1 MCLLKREW
9 AAEWELAYLAPAT
22 QGAAERDLA
31 RKDQFLRGV
40 IYLTSRT
47 EIDLAGIK
55 LKNPI
60 IMASGTYGYGEEFKN
75 FYDPKILGG
84 ISSKGITRHPKK
96 GNEGIRIWET
106 PSGIL
111 NSIGLENP
119 GVEEF
124 VKEKIYSMQDL
135 GTEIFVNLGGNTI
148 EEYVESTKILNDY
161 DFAAIELNISCPN
174 VKEGGMAFGMD
185 KDSAARVVRE
195 VMKVTNK
202 KVFVKLSP
210 NAGDIVGIAKAV
222 EAEGATGLSL
232 INTILGMAIDF
243 DREEI
248 VFNNTYAGLSGPA
261 VKPIALRIL
270 HQVARA
276 VDIPIIG
283 MGGIT
288 NYKDVLEFL
297 MAGATA
303 VEVGT
308 YNFMNPKAGAEIIS
322 DLEKYL
328 EEKNKNIKDYIK
340 KLV

>member
-1 MCLLKREW
+1 M
-9 AAEWELAYLAPAT
+9 
-22 QGAAERDLA
+22 
-31 RKDQFLRGV
+31 
-40 IYLTSRT
+40 TSRS

-124 VKEKIYSMQDL
+124 VKEKIYSMQEL

-161 DFAAIELNISCPN
+161 EFAAIELNISCPN

-185 KDSAARVVRE
+185 KDSAAKVVRQ

-232 INTILGMAIDF
+232 INTILGMAIDLN
-243 DREEI
+243 REEI

-288 NYKDVLEFL
+288 SYKDVLEFL

-303 VEVGT
+303 VEIGT

-328 EEKNKNIKDYIK
+328 EEKNKNIRDYIK

>member
-1 MCLLKREW
+1 M
-9 AAEWELAYLAPAT
+9 
-22 QGAAERDLA
+22 
-31 RKDQFLRGV
+31 
-40 IYLTSRT
+40 TSRS

-124 VKEKIYSMQDL
+124 VKEKIFSMQEL

-161 DFAAIELNISCPN
+161 EFAAIELNISCPN

-185 KDSAARVVRE
+185 KDSAAKVVRQ

-232 INTILGMAIDF
+232 INTILGMAIDLN
-243 DREEI
+243 REEI

-288 NYKDVLEFL
+288 SYKDVLEFL

-303 VEVGT
+303 VEIGT

-328 EEKNKNIKDYIK
+328 EEKNKNINDYIK

>member
-1 MCLLKREW
+1 M
-9 AAEWELAYLAPAT
+9 
-22 QGAAERDLA
+22 
-31 RKDQFLRGV
+31 
-40 IYLTSRT
+40 TSRT

-96 GNEGIRIWET
+96 GNEGIRIWEP

-124 VKEKIYSMQDL
+124 VKEKIYSMQEL

-185 KDSAARVVRE
+185 KDSAARVARE

-243 DREEI
+243 YREEI

-270 HQVARA
+270 HQVAKA

-288 NYKDVLEFL
+288 SYKDVLEFL

>member
-1 MCLLKREW
+1 M
-9 AAEWELAYLAPAT
+9 
-22 QGAAERDLA
+22 
-31 RKDQFLRGV
+31 
-40 IYLTSRT
+40 TSRS

-124 VKEKIYSMQDL
+124 VKEKIYSMQEL

-161 DFAAIELNISCPN
+161 EFAAIELNISCPN

-185 KDSAARVVRE
+185 KNSAAKVVRQ

-243 DREEI
+243 NREEI

-288 NYKDVLEFL
+288 SYKDVLEFL

-303 VEVGT
+303 VEIGT
-308 YNFMNPKAGAEIIS
+308 YNFMNPNAGAEIIS
-322 DLEKYL
+322 DHEKYL
-328 EEKNKNIKDYIK
+328 EEKDKNIRDYIK

>member
-1 MCLLKREW
+1 M
-9 AAEWELAYLAPAT
+9 
-22 QGAAERDLA
+22 
-31 RKDQFLRGV
+31 
-40 IYLTSRT
+40 TSRS

-96 GNEGIRIWET
+96 GNDGIRIWET

-124 VKEKIYSMQDL
+124 VKEKIYSMQEL

-161 DFAAIELNISCPN
+161 EFAAIELNISCPN

-185 KDSAARVVRE
+185 KDSAAKVVRE
-195 VMKVTNK
+195 VMRVTNK

-270 HQVARA
+270 HQVARE

-308 YNFMNPKAGAEIIS
+308 YNFMNPNAGEEIIS

-328 EEKNKNIKDYIK
+328 EEKNKNIRDYIK

>member
-1 MCLLKREW
+1 M
-9 AAEWELAYLAPAT
+9 
-22 QGAAERDLA
+22 
-31 RKDQFLRGV
+31 
-40 IYLTSRT
+40 TSRS

-124 VKEKIYSMQDL
+124 VKEKIYSMQGL

-161 DFAAIELNISCPN
+161 EFAAIELNISCPN

-185 KDSAARVVRE
+185 KDSAAKVVRE
-195 VMKVTNK
+195 VMRVTNK

-243 DREEI
+243 NREEI

-288 NYKDVLEFL
+288 SYKDVLEFL

-308 YNFMNPKAGAEIIS
+308 YNFMNPNAGAEIIS

-328 EEKNKNIKDYIK
+328 EEKNKSINDYIK

>member
-1 MCLLKREW
+1 M
-9 AAEWELAYLAPAT
+9 
-22 QGAAERDLA
+22 
-31 RKDQFLRGV
+31 
-40 IYLTSRT
+40 TSRT

-75 FYDPKILGG
+75 FYEPKILGG

-124 VKEKIYSMQDL
+124 VKEKIFSMQNL

-185 KDSAARVVRE
+185 KDSAARVVCE

-232 INTILGMAIDF
+232 INTILGMAIEF

-270 HQVARA
+270 HQVAKA
-276 VDIPIIG
+276 VDLPIIG

-288 NYKDVLEFL
+288 SYKDVLEFL

>member
-1 MCLLKREW
+1 M
-9 AAEWELAYLAPAT
+9 
-22 QGAAERDLA
+22 
-31 RKDQFLRGV
+31 
-40 IYLTSRT
+40 TSRS

-124 VKEKIYSMQDL
+124 VKEKISSMQGL

-161 DFAAIELNISCPN
+161 EFAAIELNISCPN

-185 KDSAARVVRE
+185 KDSAAKVVRE
-195 VMKVTNK
+195 VMRVTNK

-243 DREEI
+243 NREEI

-308 YNFMNPKAGAEIIS
+308 YNFMNPNAGAEIIS

-328 EEKNKNIKDYIK
+328 EEKDKNIRDYIK

>member
-1 MCLLKREW
+1 M
-9 AAEWELAYLAPAT
+9 
-22 QGAAERDLA
+22 
-31 RKDQFLRGV
+31 
-40 IYLTSRT
+40 TSRT

-124 VKEKIYSMQDL
+124 VKEKIYSMQEL

-185 KDSAARVVRE
+185 KDSAARVVRQ

-232 INTILGMAIDF
+232 INTILGMAIDLN
-243 DREEI
+243 REEI

-288 NYKDVLEFL
+288 SYKDVLEFL

-308 YNFMNPKAGAEIIS
+308 YNFMNPNAGAEIIS

-328 EEKNKNIKDYIK
+328 EEKNKDIKDYIK

>member
-1 MCLLKREW
+1 M
-9 AAEWELAYLAPAT
+9 
-22 QGAAERDLA
+22 
-31 RKDQFLRGV
+31 
-40 IYLTSRT
+40 TSRT

-124 VKEKIYSMQDL
+124 VKEKIFSMQDL

-161 DFAAIELNISCPN
+161 EFAAIELNISCPN

-288 NYKDVLEFL
+288 SYKDVLEFL

>member
-1 MCLLKREW
+1 M
-9 AAEWELAYLAPAT
+9 
-22 QGAAERDLA
+22 
-31 RKDQFLRGV
+31 
-40 IYLTSRT
+40 TSRS

-124 VKEKIYSMQDL
+124 VKEKIYSMQEL

-161 DFAAIELNISCPN
+161 EFAAIELNISCPN

-185 KDSAARVVRE
+185 KDSAAKVVRE

-232 INTILGMAIDF
+232 INTILGMAIDLN
-243 DREEI
+243 REEI

-288 NYKDVLEFL
+288 SYKDVLEFL

-303 VEVGT
+303 VEIGT
-308 YNFMNPKAGAEIIS
+308 YNFMNPKAGEEIIL

-328 EEKNKNIKDYIK
+328 EEKNKNINDYIK

>member
-1 MCLLKREW
+1 M
-9 AAEWELAYLAPAT
+9 
-22 QGAAERDLA
+22 
-31 RKDQFLRGV
+31 
-40 IYLTSRT
+40 TSRT

-124 VKEKIYSMQDL
+124 VKEKIYSMQEL

-185 KDSAARVVRE
+185 KDSAARVARE

-270 HQVARA
+270 HQVAKA

-288 NYKDVLEFL
+288 SYKDVLEFL

>member
-1 MCLLKREW
+1 M
-9 AAEWELAYLAPAT
+9 
-22 QGAAERDLA
+22 
-31 RKDQFLRGV
+31 
-40 IYLTSRT
+40 TSRS

-124 VKEKIYSMQDL
+124 VKEKIFSMQEL

-148 EEYVESTKILNDY
+148 EEYVESAKILNDY

-232 INTILGMAIDF
+232 INTILGMAIDLN
-243 DREEI
+243 REEI

-288 NYKDVLEFL
+288 SYKDVLEFL

-303 VEVGT
+303 VEIGT

-328 EEKNKNIKDYIK
+328 EEKNKNIRDYIK

>member
-1 MCLLKREW
+1 M
-9 AAEWELAYLAPAT
+9 
-22 QGAAERDLA
+22 
-31 RKDQFLRGV
+31 
-40 IYLTSRT
+40 TSRS

-124 VKEKIYSMQDL
+124 VKEKIFSMQEL

-161 DFAAIELNISCPN
+161 EFAAIELNISCPN

-185 KDSAARVVRE
+185 KDSAAKVVRQ

-232 INTILGMAIDF
+232 INTILGMAIDLN
-243 DREEI
+243 REEI

-288 NYKDVLEFL
+288 SYKDVLEFL

-303 VEVGT
+303 VEIGT

-328 EEKNKNIKDYIK
+328 EEKNKDIKDYIK

>member
-1 MCLLKREW
+1 M
-9 AAEWELAYLAPAT
+9 
-22 QGAAERDLA
+22 
-31 RKDQFLRGV
+31 
-40 IYLTSRT
+40 TSRT

-124 VKEKIYSMQDL
+124 VKEKIFSMQGL
-135 GTEIFVNLGGNTI
+135 CTEIFVNLGGNTI

-270 HQVARA
+270 HQVAKA

-288 NYKDVLEFL
+288 SYKDVLEFL

>member
-1 MCLLKREW
+1 M
-9 AAEWELAYLAPAT
+9 
-22 QGAAERDLA
+22 
-31 RKDQFLRGV
+31 
-40 IYLTSRT
+40 TSRT

-60 IMASGTYGYGEEFKN
+60 IMASGTYGFGEEFKD

-96 GNEGIRIWET
+96 GNDGIRIWET

-124 VKEKIYSMQDL
+124 VKTKIHDMNKL
-135 GTEIFVNLGGNTI
+135 GTEVFVNLGGNTI
-148 EEYVESTKILNDY
+148 EEYIESAEILNDY

-185 KDSAARVVRE
+185 KASAAKVVRE

-232 INTILGMAIDF
+232 INTILGMAIDL

-248 VFNNTYAGLSGPA
+248 PFDNTYAGLSGPA

-270 HQVARA
+270 HQVAKN

-283 MGGIT
+283 MGGIS
-288 NYKDVLEFL
+288 NYRDVLEFL

-308 YNFMNPKAGAEIIS
+308 YNFMNPNGGAEIIT
-322 DLEKYL
+322 DLERYL
-328 EEKNKNIKDYIK
+328 EEKNKNVNDFIK

>member
-1 MCLLKREW
+1 M
-9 AAEWELAYLAPAT
+9 
-22 QGAAERDLA
+22 
-31 RKDQFLRGV
+31 
-40 IYLTSRT
+40 TSRS

-124 VKEKIYSMQDL
+124 VKEKIYSMQEL

-161 DFAAIELNISCPN
+161 EFAAIELNISCPN

-232 INTILGMAIDF
+232 INTILGMAIDLN
-243 DREEI
+243 REEI

-270 HQVARA
+270 HQVAIA

-288 NYKDVLEFL
+288 SYKDVLEFL

-303 VEVGT
+303 VEIGT
-308 YNFMNPKAGAEIIS
+308 YNFMNPKAGEEIIS

-328 EEKNKNIKDYIK
+328 EEKNKNIRDYIK

>member
-1 MCLLKREW
+1 M
-9 AAEWELAYLAPAT
+9 
-22 QGAAERDLA
+22 
-31 RKDQFLRGV
+31 
-40 IYLTSRT
+40 TSRT

-124 VKEKIYSMQDL
+124 VKEKIYSMQEL

-270 HQVARA
+270 HQVAKA

-288 NYKDVLEFL
+288 SYKDVLEFL

>member
-1 MCLLKREW
+1 M
-9 AAEWELAYLAPAT
+9 
-22 QGAAERDLA
+22 
-31 RKDQFLRGV
+31 
-40 IYLTSRT
+40 TSRS

-124 VKEKIYSMQDL
+124 VKEKIFSMQEL

-161 DFAAIELNISCPN
+161 EFAAIELNISCPN

-185 KDSAARVVRE
+185 KDSAAKVVRE

-232 INTILGMAIDF
+232 INTILGMAIDLN
-243 DREEI
+243 REEI

-288 NYKDVLEFL
+288 SYKDVLEFL

-303 VEVGT
+303 VEIGT

-322 DLEKYL
+322 ELEKYL
-328 EEKNKNIKDYIK
+328 EEKNKNIRDYIK

>member
-1 MCLLKREW
+1 M
-9 AAEWELAYLAPAT
+9 
-22 QGAAERDLA
+22 
-31 RKDQFLRGV
+31 
-40 IYLTSRT
+40 TSRT

-124 VKEKIYSMQDL
+124 VKEKIFSMQGL

-261 VKPIALRIL
+261 VKSIALRIL
-270 HQVARA
+270 HQVAKA

>member
-1 MCLLKREW
+1 M
-9 AAEWELAYLAPAT
+9 
-22 QGAAERDLA
+22 
-31 RKDQFLRGV
+31 
-40 IYLTSRT
+40 TSRT
-47 EIDLAGIK
+47 EINLAGIR

-84 ISSKGITRHPKK
+84 ISSKGITRYPKK

-124 VKEKIYSMQDL
+124 VKTKIHDMNKL

-148 EEYVESTKILNDY
+148 EEYVESAKMLNDY

-185 KDSAARVVRE
+185 KDSAAKVVRE

-232 INTILGMAIDF
+232 INTILGMAIDL

-248 VFNNTYAGLSGPA
+248 VFNNTYAGMSGPA

-270 HQVARA
+270 HQVAKN

-283 MGGIT
+283 MGGIA

-297 MAGATA
+297 MAGASA
-303 VEVGT
+303 VEIGT
-308 YNFMNPKAGAEIIS
+308 YNFMNPFAGEEIIKE
-322 DLEKYL
+322 LENYL
-328 EEKNKNIKDYIK
+328 EEKNKNINDYVK

>member
-1 MCLLKREW
+1 M
-9 AAEWELAYLAPAT
+9 
-22 QGAAERDLA
+22 
-31 RKDQFLRGV
+31 
-40 IYLTSRT
+40 TSRS

-124 VKEKIYSMQDL
+124 VKEKIYSMQEL

-161 DFAAIELNISCPN
+161 EFAAIELNISCPN

-185 KDSAARVVRE
+185 KDSAAKVVRQ

-232 INTILGMAIDF
+232 INTILGMAIDLN
-243 DREEI
+243 REEI

-276 VDIPIIG
+276 VDIPLIG

-288 NYKDVLEFL
+288 SYKDVLEFL

-303 VEVGT
+303 VEIGT

-328 EEKNKNIKDYIK
+328 EEKNKNIRDYIK

>member
-1 MCLLKREW
+1 M
-9 AAEWELAYLAPAT
+9 
-22 QGAAERDLA
+22 
-31 RKDQFLRGV
+31 
-40 IYLTSRT
+40 TSRT

-124 VKEKIYSMQDL
+124 VKEKISSMQDL

-232 INTILGMAIDF
+232 INTILGMAIDLN
-243 DREEI
+243 REEI

-270 HQVARA
+270 HQVAKA

-288 NYKDVLEFL
+288 SYKDVLEFL

-308 YNFMNPKAGAEIIS
+308 YNFMNPNAGAEIIS

>member
-1 MCLLKREW
+1 M
-9 AAEWELAYLAPAT
+9 
-22 QGAAERDLA
+22 
-31 RKDQFLRGV
+31 
-40 IYLTSRT
+40 TSRT

-124 VKEKIYSMQDL
+124 VKEKIYSMQEL

-243 DREEI
+243 DREGI

-288 NYKDVLEFL
+288 SYKDVLEFL

-308 YNFMNPKAGAEIIS
+308 YNFMNPNAGAEIIS

>member
-1 MCLLKREW
+1 M
-9 AAEWELAYLAPAT
+9 
-22 QGAAERDLA
+22 
-31 RKDQFLRGV
+31 
-40 IYLTSRT
+40 TSRT

-75 FYDPKILGG
+75 FYEPKILGG

-124 VKEKIYSMQDL
+124 VKEKIFSMQNL

-148 EEYVESTKILNDY
+148 EEYVESTKVLNDY

-232 INTILGMAIDF
+232 INTILGMAIEF

-270 HQVARA
+270 HQVAKA
-276 VDIPIIG
+276 VDLPIIG

-288 NYKDVLEFL
+288 SYKDVLEFL

>member
-1 MCLLKREW
+1 M
-9 AAEWELAYLAPAT
+9 
-22 QGAAERDLA
+22 
-31 RKDQFLRGV
+31 
-40 IYLTSRT
+40 TSRS

-124 VKEKIYSMQDL
+124 VKEKIFSMQEL

-148 EEYVESTKILNDY
+148 DEYVESTKILNDY
-161 DFAAIELNISCPN
+161 EFAAIELNISCPN

-185 KDSAARVVRE
+185 KDSAAKVVRQ

-232 INTILGMAIDF
+232 INTILGMAIDLN
-243 DREEI
+243 REEI

-288 NYKDVLEFL
+288 SYKDVLEFL

-303 VEVGT
+303 VEIGT
-308 YNFMNPKAGAEIIS
+308 YNFMNPKAGEEIIL

-328 EEKNKNIKDYIK
+328 EEKNKNISDYIK

>member
-1 MCLLKREW
+1 M
-9 AAEWELAYLAPAT
+9 
-22 QGAAERDLA
+22 
-31 RKDQFLRGV
+31 
-40 IYLTSRT
+40 TSRT

-75 FYDPKILGG
+75 FYGPKILGG

-124 VKEKIYSMQDL
+124 VKEKIYSMQEL

-270 HQVARA
+270 HQVAKA

-288 NYKDVLEFL
+288 SYKDVLEFL

>member
-1 MCLLKREW
+1 M
-9 AAEWELAYLAPAT
+9 
-22 QGAAERDLA
+22 
-31 RKDQFLRGV
+31 
-40 IYLTSRT
+40 TSRT

-124 VKEKIYSMQDL
+124 VKEKIYSMQEL

-161 DFAAIELNISCPN
+161 EFAAIELNISCPN

-261 VKPIALRIL
+261 VKSIALRIL

-288 NYKDVLEFL
+288 SYKDVLEFL

>member
-1 MCLLKREW
+1 M
-9 AAEWELAYLAPAT
+9 
-22 QGAAERDLA
+22 
-31 RKDQFLRGV
+31 
-40 IYLTSRT
+40 TSRS

-124 VKEKIYSMQDL
+124 VKEKIFSMQEL

-232 INTILGMAIDF
+232 INTILGMAIDLN
-243 DREEI
+243 REEI

-288 NYKDVLEFL
+288 SYKDVLEFL

-303 VEVGT
+303 VEIGT

-328 EEKNKNIKDYIK
+328 EEKNKNINDYIK

>member
-1 MCLLKREW
+1 M
-9 AAEWELAYLAPAT
+9 
-22 QGAAERDLA
+22 
-31 RKDQFLRGV
+31 
-40 IYLTSRT
+40 TSRT

-124 VKEKIYSMQDL
+124 VKEKISSMQDL

-232 INTILGMAIDF
+232 INTILGMAIDLN
-243 DREEI
+243 REEI

-288 NYKDVLEFL
+288 SYKDVLEFL

-308 YNFMNPKAGAEIIS
+308 YNFMNTNAGAEIIS

-328 EEKNKNIKDYIK
+328 EEKNKDIKDYIK

>member
-1 MCLLKREW
+1 M
-9 AAEWELAYLAPAT
+9 
-22 QGAAERDLA
+22 
-31 RKDQFLRGV
+31 
-40 IYLTSRT
+40 TSRT

-124 VKEKIYSMQDL
+124 VKEKIFSMQGL

-174 VKEGGMAFGMD
+174 VKEGGMAFGLD

-288 NYKDVLEFL
+288 SYKDVLEFL

-308 YNFMNPKAGAEIIS
+308 YNFMNPNAGAEIIS

>member
-1 MCLLKREW
+1 M
-9 AAEWELAYLAPAT
+9 
-22 QGAAERDLA
+22 
-31 RKDQFLRGV
+31 
-40 IYLTSRT
+40 TSRS

-124 VKEKIYSMQDL
+124 VKEKIYSMQEL

-161 DFAAIELNISCPN
+161 EFAAIELNISCPN

-185 KDSAARVVRE
+185 KDSAAKVVRE

-232 INTILGMAIDF
+232 INTILGMAIDLN
-243 DREEI
+243 REEI

-288 NYKDVLEFL
+288 SYKDVLEFL

-303 VEVGT
+303 VEIGT

-328 EEKNKNIKDYIK
+328 EEKNKNINDYIK

>member
-1 MCLLKREW
+1 M
-9 AAEWELAYLAPAT
+9 
-22 QGAAERDLA
+22 
-31 RKDQFLRGV
+31 
-40 IYLTSRT
+40 TSRS

-124 VKEKIYSMQDL
+124 VREKISSMQEL

-161 DFAAIELNISCPN
+161 EFAAIELNISCPN

-185 KDSAARVVRE
+185 KDSAARVVRQ

-270 HQVARA
+270 RQVARA
-276 VDIPIIG
+276 VEIPIIG

-303 VEVGT
+303 VEIGT
-308 YNFMNPKAGAEIIS
+308 YNFMNPNAGAEIIS

-328 EEKNKNIKDYIK
+328 EEKNKSINDYIK

>member
-1 MCLLKREW
+1 M
-9 AAEWELAYLAPAT
+9 
-22 QGAAERDLA
+22 
-31 RKDQFLRGV
+31 
-40 IYLTSRT
+40 TSRS

-124 VKEKIYSMQDL
+124 VREKISSMQEL

-161 DFAAIELNISCPN
+161 EFAAIELNISCPN

-185 KDSAARVVRE
+185 KDSAAKVVRQ

-288 NYKDVLEFL
+288 SYKDVLEFL

-303 VEVGT
+303 VEIGT
-308 YNFMNPKAGAEIIS
+308 YNFMNPKAGSEIIS

-328 EEKNKNIKDYIK
+328 EEKNKNINDYIK

>member
-1 MCLLKREW
+1 M
-9 AAEWELAYLAPAT
+9 
-22 QGAAERDLA
+22 
-31 RKDQFLRGV
+31 
-40 IYLTSRT
+40 TSRS

-124 VKEKIYSMQDL
+124 VKEKIFSMQEL

-161 DFAAIELNISCPN
+161 EFAAIELNISCPN

-185 KDSAARVVRE
+185 KDSAAKVVRQ

-232 INTILGMAIDF
+232 INTILGMAIDLN
-243 DREEI
+243 REEI

-288 NYKDVLEFL
+288 SYKDVLEFL

-303 VEVGT
+303 VEIGT
-308 YNFMNPKAGAEIIS
+308 YNFMNPKAGVEIIS

-328 EEKNKNIKDYIK
+328 EEKNKNINDYIK

>member
-1 MCLLKREW
+1 M
-9 AAEWELAYLAPAT
+9 
-22 QGAAERDLA
+22 
-31 RKDQFLRGV
+31 
-40 IYLTSRT
+40 TSRT

-124 VKEKIYSMQDL
+124 VKEKIFSMQDL

-161 DFAAIELNISCPN
+161 EFAAIELNISCPN

-270 HQVARA
+270 HQVAKA

-288 NYKDVLEFL
+288 SYKDVLEFL